1 MILVIGGRSKIGAA
15 LIADLLGRGQ
25 QVRALVRAGEP
36 TGSLP
41 AAAEAVTGDL
51 ADEGSL
57 VAAMAGIEKVFL
69 LSSPHPD
76 AVSWHRNAID
86 AARRTQVQLLV
97 RSSIL
102 GADRESPAEFISAHT
117 TCDHY
122 LEDSGLPCVIV
133 RPNLFLQNIPESTI
147 PSIDASGTFYVNAG
161 GARISMVDTRDVAAV
176 AAAVLT
182 EPGHA
187 GARYDVTGP
196 QALSYTDAAAKLTS
210 LMGRRISYVGA
221 SDDAVRQALLG
232 AGLTG
237 WFANALVGLYQDYR
251 RSGTGGYAAQV
262 TETIPRLTGRP
273 ARSLD
278 DLLGEISPTHPAS
291 YLTEVVTMSESAGR
305 PRATAVITVHKY
317 EPSAYDQPAQ
327 GPVLTRIHVEESFAG
342 DITGDGVVEFLQ
354 AARADGSA
362 SFVGIERVTGE
373 LSGRRGTFLL
383 QDAGTVQDNIVSG
396 DWFVIPGSGTDEL
409 AGLRGEGGFRA
420 NLGQDA
426 RVHLDYWF
434 E

>member
-1 MILVIGGRSKIGAA
+1 MASREGRRTVILVIGGRSKIGAA
-15 LIADLLGRGQ
+15 LIGELLGRGQ
-25 QVRALVRAGEP
+25 RVRALARAGEAA
-36 TGSLP
+36 GSLS

-57 VAAMAGIEKVFL
+57 VTAMARIEKVFL

-97 RSSIL
+97 CSSIL

-117 TCDHY
+117 TCDRY
-122 LEDSGLPCVIV
+122 LEGSGLPYVIV

-147 PSIDASGTFYVNAG
+147 PSIDASGTFHADAG

-176 AAAVLT
+176 AALALT

-196 QALSYTDAAAKLTS
+196 EALSYTDVAAKLTS
-210 LMGRRISYVGA
+210 AMGRHISYVGA

-232 AGLTG
+232 AGLTK
-237 WFANALVGLYQDYR
+237 WFASALVGLYQDYR

-262 TETIPRLTGRP
+262 TGTVQWLTGRP

-278 DLLGEISPTHPAS
+278 DLLGEITPISA
-291 YLTEVVTMSESAGR
+291 VT
-305 PRATAVITVHKY
+305 
-317 EPSAYDQPAQ
+317 
-327 GPVLTRIHVEESFAG
+327 
-342 DITGDGVVEFLQ
+342 
-354 AARADGSA
+354 
-362 SFVGIERVTGE
+362 
-373 LSGRRGTFLL
+373 
-383 QDAGTVQDNIVSG
+383 
-396 DWFVIPGSGTDEL
+396 
-409 AGLRGEGGFRA
+409 
-420 NLGQDA
+420 
-426 RVHLDYWF
+426 
-434 E
+434 

>member
-1 MILVIGGRSKIGAA
+1 MASREGRRTVILVIGGRSKIGAA
-15 LIADLLGRGQ
+15 LIGELLGRGQ
-25 QVRALVRAGEP
+25 RVRALARAGEAA
-36 TGSLP
+36 GSLS

-57 VAAMAGIEKVFL
+57 VTAMARIEKVFL

-117 TCDHY
+117 TCDRY
-122 LEDSGLPCVIV
+122 LEDSGLPYVIV

-147 PSIDASGTFYVNAG
+147 PSIDASGTFYADAG
-161 GARISMVDTRDVAAV
+161 EARISMVDTRDVAAV
-176 AAAVLT
+176 AALALT

-196 QALSYTDAAAKLTS
+196 EALSYTDVAAKLTS
-210 LMGRRISYVGA
+210 AMGRHISYVGA

-232 AGLTG
+232 AGLTK
-237 WFANALVGLYQDYR
+237 WFASALVGLYQDYR

-262 TETIPRLTGRP
+262 TGTVQWLTGRP

-278 DLLGEISPTHPAS
+278 DLLGEITPISA
-291 YLTEVVTMSESAGR
+291 VT
-305 PRATAVITVHKY
+305 
-317 EPSAYDQPAQ
+317 
-327 GPVLTRIHVEESFAG
+327 
-342 DITGDGVVEFLQ
+342 
-354 AARADGSA
+354 
-362 SFVGIERVTGE
+362 
-373 LSGRRGTFLL
+373 
-383 QDAGTVQDNIVSG
+383 
-396 DWFVIPGSGTDEL
+396 
-409 AGLRGEGGFRA
+409 
-420 NLGQDA
+420 
-426 RVHLDYWF
+426 
-434 E
+434 